1 VLQVPGIVTAP
12 FRVLGID
19 PGSRV
24 SGFGVV
30 EARGNQ
36 LLHLAHGVLR
46 VPGDLPLELRLAE
59 LFHGLC
65 QALARWS
72 PDAVAVEGV
81 FAFRNARSA
90 LVLGH
95 ARGVALLAAAQGGR
109 PVFEYAPAA
118 VKRAVGAGGAAS
130 KEAVARQIRAFLGL
144 VGPLRPDATDALA
157 VAVCHLH
164 RSRVVALLPERPRAR
179 RRPVS
184 WPRLSRAVYGAPR

>member
-1 VLQVPGIVTAP
+1 MLEVQAIVSAP

-30 EARGNQ
+30 EARGSQ
-36 LLHLAHGVLR
+36 VVHVAHGVLR
-46 VPGDLPLELRLAE
+46 LPGDLPLELRLAE

-65 QALARWS
+65 DALARWT

-130 KEAVARQIRAFLGL
+130 KEAVARQIRAFLRLG
-144 VGPLRPDATDALA
+144 GALRPDASDALA
-157 VAVCHLH
+157 VAMCHLH
-164 RSRVVALLPERPRAR
+164 RSRVLALLPQSPRAR
-179 RRPVS
+179 RRPLA
-184 WPRLSRAVYGAPR
+184 WPRLSRAVYGTPR

>member
-1 VLQVPGIVTAP
+1 MSAP

-30 EARGNQ
+30 EERGSRLQ
-36 LLHLAHGVLR
+36 YLSHGVLR
-46 VPGDLPLELRLAE
+46 LPAELPLELRLAE

-65 QALARWS
+65 QALERWE
-72 PDAVAVEGV
+72 PEAVAVEGV

-109 PVFEYAPAA
+109 PVYEYAPAV
-118 VKRAVGAGGAAS
+118 VKRAVGASGAAS
-130 KEAVARQIRAFLGL
+130 KEAVGRQIRAFLGL
-144 VGPLRPDATDALA
+144 ERPVGADATDALA

-164 RSRVVALLPERPRAR
+164 RTRWEALLVERPRKGRSLEA
-179 RRPVS
+179 
-184 WPRLSRAVYGAPR
+184 WPRLSPAVYGAPR

>member
-1 VLQVPGIVTAP
+1 VSPP

-24 SGFGVV
+24 TGFGVV
-30 EARGNQ
+30 EAQGSR
-36 LLHLAHGVLR
+36 LCHLAHGVLR
-46 VPGDLPLELRLAE
+46 LPGDMALEFRLAE

-65 QALARWS
+65 EVLALWA

-109 PVFEYAPAA
+109 SVFEYAPAA

-130 KEAVARQIRAFLGL
+130 KEGVAKQMRAFLGL
-144 VGPLRPDATDALA
+144 TGPLRADATDALA

-164 RSRVVALLPERPRAR
+164 RARVVALLPPQPRAR
-179 RRPVS
+179 RRQVA

>member
-1 VLQVPGIVTAP
+1 VSAP

-30 EARGNQ
+30 EARGSQ
-36 LLHLAHGVLR
+36 LFHLAHGVLS

-59 LFHGLC
+59 LFRGLC
-65 QALARWS
+65 ETLLRWS

-130 KEAVARQIRAFLGL
+130 KEAVARQVRAFLGL
-144 VGPLRPDATDALA
+144 TGVMRSDATDALA

-164 RSRVVALLPERPRAR
+164 RARVVALLPERPRAR
-179 RRPVS
+179 RRPVA

>member
-1 VLQVPGIVTAP
+1 MSAP

-24 SGFGVV
+24 TGFGVV
-30 EARGNQ
+30 EAHGSR
-36 LLHLAHGVLR
+36 LSHVTHGVLR
-46 VPGDLPLELRLAE
+46 VPGDLALELRLAE
-59 LFHGLC
+59 LFHGLTEVL
-65 QALARWS
+65 ALWT

-109 PVFEYAPAA
+109 PVFEYAPAL
-118 VKRAVGAGGAAS
+118 VKRAVGAGGASS
-130 KEAVARQIRAFLGL
+130 KEAVARQMRAFLGL
-144 VGPLRPDATDALA
+144 TGLLRADATDALA

-164 RSRVVALLPERPRAR
+164 RARVVTLLQQRPRAR
-179 RRPVS
+179 RRPTA
-184 WPRLSRAVYGAPR
+184 WPRLSRAVYG

>member
-1 VLQVPGIVTAP
+1 VSPP
-12 FRVLGID
+12 FRVLGVD
-19 PGSRV
+19 PGSRFT
-24 SGFGVV
+24 GFGVV
-30 EARGNQ
+30 EARGSQ
-36 LLHLAHGVLR
+36 LHHLAHGVLR
-46 VPGDLPLELRLAE
+46 VPGELALELRLAE

-65 QALARWS
+65 EVLARWT

-81 FAFRNARSA
+81 FACRNARSA

-130 KEAVARQIRAFLGL
+130 KEAVAKQMRLFLGL
-144 VGPLRPDATDALA
+144 AGVLRSDATDALA

-164 RSRVVALLPERPRAR
+164 RARVVALLPERPRAR
-179 RRPVS
+179 RRPVA

>member
-1 VLQVPGIVTAP
+1 MSAP

-30 EARGNQ
+30 EARGHR
-36 LLHLAHGVLR
+36 LHHLCHGVLR
-46 VPGDLPLELRLAE
+46 LAADLPLEQRLAE
-59 LFHGLC
+59 LFRGLC
-65 QALARWS
+65 QALERWG

-118 VKRAVGAGGAAS
+118 VKRAVGASGAAS
-130 KEAVARQIRAFLGL
+130 KEAVGRQVRAFLGL
-144 VGPLRPDATDALA
+144 ELPVGADATDALA

-164 RSRVVALLPERPRAR
+164 RARAAALLSQPPRTR
-179 RRPVS
+179 RRAPP
-184 WPRLSRAVYGAPR
+184 WPRLSPAVYGAPR

>member
-1 VLQVPGIVTAP
+1 MSAP

-30 EARGNQ
+30 EARGNA
-36 LLHLAHGVLR
+36 LHHLCHGVLR
-46 VPGDLPLELRLAE
+46 LPAELPLELRLAE
-59 LFHGLC
+59 LFRGLSE
-65 QALARWS
+65 ALERWA
-72 PDAVAVEGV
+72 PEEVAVEGV

-90 LVLGH
+90 LVLGQ

-118 VKRAVGAGGAAS
+118 VKRAVGASGGAS
-130 KEAVARQIRAFLGL
+130 KEAVCRQVRAFLGL
-144 VGPLRPDATDALA
+144 DLPVGTDATDALA

-164 RSRVVALLPERPRAR
+164 RARVAALLPRHPRGR
-179 RRPVS
+179 RRPPP
-184 WPRLSRAVYGAPR
+184 WPRLSPAVYGAPR

>member
-1 VLQVPGIVTAP
+1 MAAP

-24 SGFGVV
+24 TGFGVV
-30 EARGNQ
+30 EAHGSR
-36 LLHLAHGVLR
+36 LCHLAHGVLR
-46 VPGDLPLELRLAE
+46 VPGDLALELRLAE
-59 LFHGLC
+59 LFHGL
-65 QALARWS
+65 AEVLARWS

-81 FAFRNARSA
+81 FSCRNARSA

-109 PVFEYAPAA
+109 PVFEYAPAL

-130 KEAVARQIRAFLGL
+130 KEAVARQMRAFLGL
-144 VGPLRPDATDALA
+144 TGALRADATDALA

-164 RSRVVALLPERPRAR
+164 RAQVVTLLQQRPRAR
-179 RRPVS
+179 RRAPA
-184 WPRLSRAVYGAPR
+184 WPRLSRAVYGASR

>member
-1 VLQVPGIVTAP
+1 MSPP

-24 SGFGVV
+24 TGFGVV
-30 EARGNQ
+30 EAHGSR
-36 LLHLAHGVLR
+36 LCHLAHGVLR
-46 VPGDLPLELRLAE
+46 VPGELALELRLAE
-59 LFHGLC
+59 LFHGLSEVL
-65 QALARWS
+65 ALWT

-130 KEAVARQIRAFLGL
+130 KEAVAKQMRAFLGL
-144 VGPLRPDATDALA
+144 TGLLRADATDALA

-164 RSRVVALLPERPRAR
+164 RARVVALLPERPRAR
-179 RRPVS
+179 RRPVA

>member
-1 VLQVPGIVTAP
+1 VSPP

-24 SGFGVV
+24 TGFGVV
-30 EARGNQ
+30 ETHGSR
-36 LLHLAHGVLR
+36 LFHLAHGALC
-46 VPGDLPLELRLAE
+46 VPGELALELRLAQ
-59 LFHGLC
+59 LFHGLTEV
-65 QALARWS
+65 LAFWT

-130 KEAVARQIRAFLGL
+130 KEAVAKQVRAFLGL
-144 VGPLRPDATDALA
+144 SGVLRTDATDALA

-164 RSRVVALLPERPRAR
+164 RARVALLPERPRAR
-179 RRPVS
+179 RRAVA